1 MQHYSVS
8 QQNSLAVAGLD
19 SVLVPDRPVPAPQ
32 VPRTYLAPVRPLP
45 VPPVAVPVPAPAPVA
60 VVVDPL
66 DDQVDDVVV
75 DLRAADP
82 SSADLS
88 TVERRAAG
96 WRSEWRTVHV
106 VDVENLL
113 DGDHESTT
121 AERIEARLEEYRLA
135 VGAGPDDVFYFGA
148 NPKLWFDV
156 RLAVGGQRVVGYRG
170 KDGADRALLEV
181 VDGDWVVERFD
192 RICIASGDHAFA
204 PLARTCREA
213 GLVVTVASLPMS
225 VSADLYTAATEHVV
239 LGQDLAAA

>member
-8 QQNSLAVAGLD
+8 QQNPLNVAGLD
-19 SVLVPDRPVPAPQ
+19 SVLVPDRPVPTPPFPAMFRAPDR
-32 VPRTYLAPVRPLP
+32 PAPLL
-45 VPPVAVPVPAPAPVA
+45 PPVAVPADSADA
-60 VVVDPL
+60 HE
-66 DDQVDDVVV
+66 DVVV
-75 DLRAADP
+75 ELRE
-82 SSADLS
+82 
-88 TVERRAAG
+88 VERKSAA
-96 WRSEWRTVHV
+96 WRTVHV

-113 DGDHESTT
+113 DGDHRSTT
-121 AERIEARLEEYRLA
+121 AEHIGARIEEYRLA